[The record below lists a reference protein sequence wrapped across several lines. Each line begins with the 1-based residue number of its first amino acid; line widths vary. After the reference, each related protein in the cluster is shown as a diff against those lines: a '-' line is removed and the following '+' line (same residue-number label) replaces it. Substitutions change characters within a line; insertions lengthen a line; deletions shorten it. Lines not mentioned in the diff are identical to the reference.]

1 MTQGYEY
8 FTRQEV
14 QTMSKNPGAYA
25 LTAEEY
31 TAVMQADCIIDQI
44 TKQYITV
51 DDNGN
56 SSIVVTAA
64 TMRELYSAF
73 KKEKVSADSLKALVA
88 EVFTRRKWYSFFI
101 TVDEEGQVKP
111 GQMLLTS
118 DNEQRYIP
126 DLLKH
131 GDESPAER
139 AEELGISP
147 EYKYIPSDCWQ
158 ALKQLLYLFE
168 QEQTQQAFVLRGK
181 FRTTKQGPATNALTK
196 ISTLRNK
203 SIMVDAITG
212 LATIERGGLTVQIA
226 DYVSK
231 DIKLK
236 ASTHRLLDA
245 LTVRFAETGGK
256 GPTVEMPLKEYME
269 LCDLKDEKEARK
281 QVKEDLEALYSLSLS
296 YKGKG
301 KHSLDFVDFRLC
313 DYKGIKNGVIFF
325 NFSRPMYGVLMQYP
339 IMRLPDEYFKLNSKR
354 NPNSSYFLR
363 KISEQKNMNAGTP
376 TEDIISVQTLL
387 NSTDELP
394 KYEDIASTG
403 RIDQRI
409 IRPFERDL
417 DALSNALTWEYC
429 HSKGAPLTAEELLN
443 MDYALF
449 SSLLIKITW
458 VDYPAEVAIK
468 QIERREKA
476 KANATPKKRGRP
488 RKNPT

>member
-1 MTQGYEY
+1 MTQEY
-8 FTRQEV
+8 TDKKTLQLMI
-14 QTMSKNPGAYA
+14 QTPGAYA

-31 TAVMQADCIIDQI
+31 ISVMQADYIIDRI
-44 TKQYITV
+44 TKQYVTV
-51 DDNGN
+51 DDKGN

-64 TMRELYSAF
+64 TMKDIYTAF
-73 KKEKVSADSLKALVA
+73 KKDRVNADNIKALVA
-88 EVFTRRKWYSFFI
+88 EIFTRRKWYTLFI
-101 TVDEEGQVKP
+101 TVDDEGRPNP
-111 GQMLLTS
+111 GYMLLTS
-118 DNEQRYIP
+118 EDDRKQITEEQHLGEDHIAVQ
-126 DLLKH
+126 
-131 GDESPAER
+131 AEK
-139 AEELGISP
+139 LGLSP
-147 EYKYIPSDCWQ
+147 EYKYLSPDSWQ
-158 ALKQLLYLFE
+158 ALKQLSYLFE
-168 QEQTQQAFVLRGK
+168 QELTQQAFILRDK

-196 ISTLRNK
+196 ISTVRNK
-203 SIMVDAITG
+203 SIVVDAITG
-212 LATIERGGLTVQIA
+212 LATIERGGLTVHIA

-256 GPTVEMPLKEYME
+256 GPTVEMPLSEYME
-269 LCDLKDEKEARK
+269 LCGLSDAKEARK
-281 QVKEDLEALYSLSLS
+281 QVKEDLEALYSLTLS

-313 DYKGIKNGVIFF
+313 DSKGIVNGVIFF
-325 NFSRPMYGVLMQYP
+325 NFSRPLYGVLMQYP
-339 IMRLPDEYFKLNSKR
+339 IMRLPNEYFKLNSKR

-394 KYEDIASTG
+394 RYEDIASTG

-417 DALSNALTWEYC
+417 DALSNTLTWEYC
-429 HSKGAPLTAEELLN
+429 HSKGAPLTAAELSS

-449 SSLLIKITW
+449 RSLLIKITW
-458 VDYPAEVAIK
+458 LDYPAEVAIK
-468 QIERREKA
+468 AIERREVAKA
-476 KANATPKKRGRP
+476 KAAPKKRGRP
-488 RKNPT
+488 RKNPV

>member
-31 TAVMQADCIIDQI
+31 KLVMQADCIIDQI

-73 KKEKVSADSLKALVA
+73 KKEKVNADSLKALVA

-101 TVDEEGQVKP
+101 TVDEEGRVKP

-126 DLLKH
+126 DQLKH
-131 GDESPAER
+131 GEEHPAER
-139 AEELGISP
+139 AEELGISR

-158 ALKQLLYLFE
+158 ALKQLSYLFE
-168 QEQTQQAFVLRGK
+168 QELTQQAFVLRDK

-196 ISTLRNK
+196 ISTVRNK
-203 SIMVDAITG
+203 SIVVDAITG
-212 LATIERGGLTVQIA
+212 LATIERGGLTVHIA

-256 GPTVEMPLKEYME
+256 GPTVEMPLSEYME
-269 LCDLKDEKEARK
+269 LCGLSDAKEARK
-281 QVKEDLEALYSLSLS
+281 QVKEDLEALYSLTLS

-313 DYKGIKNGVIFF
+313 DSKGIVNGVIFF
-325 NFSRPMYGVLMQYP
+325 NFSRPLYGVLMQYP
-339 IMRLPDEYFKLNSKR
+339 IMRLPNEYFKLNSKR

-363 KISEQKNMNAGTP
+363 KISEQKNMNAGAP

-394 KYEDIASTG
+394 RYEDIASTG

-417 DALSNALTWEYC
+417 DALSNTLTWEYC
-429 HSKGAPLTAEELLN
+429 HSKGAPLTAAELSS

-449 SSLLIKITW
+449 RSLLIKITW
-458 VDYPAEVAIK
+458 LDYPAEVAIK
-468 QIERREKA
+468 AIERREVAKA
-476 KANATPKKRGRP
+476 KAAPKKRGRP
-488 RKNPT
+488 RKNPV